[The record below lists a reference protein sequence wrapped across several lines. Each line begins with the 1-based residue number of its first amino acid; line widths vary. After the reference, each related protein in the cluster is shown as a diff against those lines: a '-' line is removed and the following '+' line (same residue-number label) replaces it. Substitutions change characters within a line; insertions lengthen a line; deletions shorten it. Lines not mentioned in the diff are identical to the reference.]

1 MRLLGTSPTEGFSFL
16 GWVRGVRSAWIQKQP
31 GRRFWIFFTA
41 AFFFDLG
48 LSIYFFLFN
57 LFLLEHGF
65 TEKRM
70 GFITS
75 ALTIGSVV
83 GALPIGILAK
93 RWGLRPLLLVCF
105 VGVPILC
112 VLRTFFFG
120 ISAQIVL
127 AFFAG
132 FILCINAVCLPPAIA
147 RLTTPENRSFGFSV
161 VFATGIGAGSLA
173 GILGGSLPALLKNV
187 ALFGHAADGM
197 RIVLLL
203 SCAVTLLA
211 ALPMRGLR
219 LESEQKEERKARLF
233 TPFLLR
239 FLPAI
244 AVWSVVTGFFAP
256 FANVYFARHMH
267 MPLAQIGLVFSL
279 SQLVQVG
286 AVLLAP
292 VLYRAVGTIP
302 GVVITQVATGVS
314 LLMLSHAKTITA
326 ARVFYLI
333 LTGVQ
338 WMSGPGIY
346 SMVMDRTPDE
356 QRSNAAA
363 MQNVVTASSQAAAAA
378 TAGSLFDR
386 HGYSKPLAGGAGV
399 AALAAMLLYVLL
411 GKDTRRF
418 ATEQVWPEHDRDTTM
433 KAEGLAA
440 KSSMEAVQPYNSL

>member
-1 MRLLGTSPTEGFSFL
+1 MTLLWTSPTKGRSFL
-16 GWVRGVRSAWIQKQP
+16 RWLRGARNTWIQKQP

-83 GALPIGILAK
+83 GALPISMLAK
-93 RWGLRPLLLVCF
+93 RWGLKPLLLICF
-105 VGVPILC
+105 VCIPMLC

-120 ISAQIVL
+120 MSVQITL
-127 AFFAG
+127 ASLAG
-132 FILCINAVCLPPAIA
+132 LILSVNAVCLPPAIA

-173 GILGGSLPALLKNV
+173 GIIGGSLPALLKNI

-197 RIVLLL
+197 RIVLLI
-203 SCAVTLLA
+203 SCAITLLA
-211 ALPMRGLR
+211 ALPMRWLSLKR
-219 LESEQKEERKARLF
+219 EYEEERKERLF

-267 MPLAQIGLVFSL
+267 MPLGQIGVIFSL

-286 AVLLAP
+286 AVLMAP
-292 VLYRAVGTIP
+292 LIYCAIGTIP
-302 GVVITQVATGVS
+302 GVVIMQVATGIS
-314 LLMLSHAKTITA
+314 LFMLANAETIAT
-326 ARVFYLI
+326 ARVLYLI

-363 MQNVVTASSQAAAAA
+363 MQNIVTASSQAAAAA
-378 TAGSLFDR
+378 TAGSLFER

-399 AALAAMLLYVLL
+399 AALAAMLLYGLL
-411 GKDTRRF
+411 GS
-418 ATEQVWPEHDRDTTM
+418 DRPGPTID
-433 KAEGLAA
+433 KA
-440 KSSMEAVQPYNSL
+440 